1 MSWKEIRYYP
11 ITMMFVIMMLM
22 VSCSIVMV
30 IGKHNDVDVHQTDDP
45 TTDVKLDSINVL
57 TTEKENKKK

>member
-11 ITMMFVIMMLM
+11 LTLLFLLLALL

-30 IGKHNDVDVHQTDDP
+30 VGNGNDVETHQTDDP